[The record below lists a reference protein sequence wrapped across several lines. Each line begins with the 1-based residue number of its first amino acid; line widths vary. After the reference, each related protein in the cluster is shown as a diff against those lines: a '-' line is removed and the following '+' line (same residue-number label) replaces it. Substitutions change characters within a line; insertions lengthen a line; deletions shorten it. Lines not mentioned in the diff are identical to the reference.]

1 MMAVIKSF
9 RYIFSFFLPLILWVS
24 PISCMAETQT
34 DCLKDKMCIR
44 TEQKN
49 EEVSFFIRNF
59 KNYDQTLTFDFPML
73 ENLSTQSRFP
83 LTLVCPAKSEIPIAR
98 LFHGKGSALNYS
110 YKYWISR
117 GSKNAKH
124 DDSYFYSLPFAP
136 GQSFEVVQGF
146 NGSFSHGKENIYAV
160 DFGLP
165 TGTKVFA
172 AREGKI
178 VDVYDESD
186 LSGSSKEY
194 AEYGNYIIIE
204 HPDKTI
210 GEYWH
215 LKKNG
220 SLVKI
225 GDTVHAGSPI
235 AISGNTGFSSGPHL
249 HFAVTSPVDGENLK
263 SIKIIFKTKE
273 GIIDF
278 PVEGK
283 KYTALTEIDH

>member
-1 MMAVIKSF
+1 MKVIRSF
-9 RYIFSFFLPLILWVS
+9 CFVFLVFLPLLLW
-24 PISCMAETQT
+24 ISRTSCIAETRT
-34 DCLKDKMCIR
+34 DCLKDRMCIR
-44 TEQKN
+44 SEQGD
-49 EEVSFFIRNF
+49 EDIVFLIRNF
-59 KNYDQTLTFDFPML
+59 KSYDQTLTFDFPLL

-83 LTLVCPAKSEIPIAR
+83 ITLVCPARSETPIAR
-98 LFHGKGSALNYS
+98 LSHGKGAAFNYS
-110 YKYWISR
+110 YEYWISR

-124 DDSYFYSLPFAP
+124 DDSYIYSLPFGP
-136 GQSFEVVQGF
+136 GESFEVVQGF
-146 NGSFSHGKENIYAV
+146 NGSFSHGKENAYAV

-165 TGTKVFA
+165 IGTKVFA
-172 AREGKI
+172 AREGKV

-186 LSGSSKEY
+186 LSGYSEEY
-194 AEYGNYIIIE
+194 VEHGNYLIVE
-204 HPDKTI
+204 HPDKTL

-215 LKKNG
+215 LKKSG

-249 HFAVTSPVDGENLK
+249 HFAVTSPIDGKNLK
-263 SIKIIFKTKE
+263 SIKIKFKTRE

-283 KYTALTEIDH
+283 KYTAE